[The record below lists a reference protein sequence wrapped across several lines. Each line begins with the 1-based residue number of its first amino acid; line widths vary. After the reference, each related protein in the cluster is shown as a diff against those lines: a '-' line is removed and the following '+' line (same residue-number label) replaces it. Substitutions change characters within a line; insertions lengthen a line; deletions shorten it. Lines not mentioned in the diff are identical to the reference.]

1 MRATDPATR
10 RRSVARATVV
20 TGAGGQLGIELARRL
35 DESTTVTLTRS
46 QLDVTNAP
54 LVERTLHEISPR
66 LVIHTA
72 AATNVDGCERERA
85 AAYRTNA
92 VGTWNVARAT
102 ARAGAHMVYVSTNY
116 VFDGGK
122 LGPYLEYDDAAPLSA
137 YGWTKLHGERAARQ
151 VLERLYVVRTSWL
164 YSRWGRNFLSRL
176 LHVDSADGPLRYV
189 GDQVANPTNAG
200 DLAGAI
206 LDLTETEAFGVHHLV
221 NEGATSWYGWAS
233 AVLAGLGRADVALE
247 EIRGDEFSRAAA
259 VPANAELANETAR
272 AVGVTLRPW
281 GEALSAHIREIAA

>member
-1 MRATDPATR
+1 M
-10 RRSVARATVV
+10 ARATVV

-35 DESTTVTLTRS
+35 DEPTTVTLTRS

-247 EIRGDEFSRAAA
+247 EIRADEFARAAA

>member
-1 MRATDPATR
+1 MAQ
-10 RRSVARATVV
+10 ATVV

-35 DESTTVTLTRS
+35 DEPTTVTLTRS

-151 VLERLYVVRTSWL
+151 VLERLYVVRTSWI

-247 EIRGDEFSRAAA
+247 EIRADEFPRAAA

-281 GEALSAHIREIAA
+281 GEALSAHIREVAV

>member
-1 MRATDPATR
+1 MAGPI
-10 RRSVARATVV
+10 VV

-35 DESTTVTLTRS
+35 DRQTAVTLNRS
-46 QLDVTNAP
+46 QLDITNAS
-54 LVERTLHEISPR
+54 LVERMLGEISPR
-66 LVIHTA
+66 LIIHAA
-72 AATNVDGCERERA
+72 AATNVDGCERDRA
-85 AAYRTNA
+85 EAYRINA
-92 VGTWNVARAT
+92 VGTWNVARA
-102 ARAGAHMVYVSTNY
+102 AERAGAQMVYVSTNY
-116 VFDGGK
+116 VFDGRK

-176 LHVDSADGPLRYV
+176 TNVDASDGPLRYV

-200 DLAGAI
+200 DLAAAI
-206 LDLTETEAFGVHHLV
+206 LALAETEAFGVHHLV
-221 NEGATSWYGWAS
+221 NDGATSWYGWA
-233 AVLAGLGRADVALE
+233 AAFLAGMDRRDVKLE
-247 EIRGDEFSRAAA
+247 EISAREFPRAAA

-281 GEALSAHIREIAA
+281 GEALTAHIREMAV

>member
-1 MRATDPATR
+1 MAC
-10 RRSVARATVV
+10 ATVV

-35 DESTTVTLTRS
+35 DTQTAVTLNRS
-46 QLDVTNAP
+46 QLDITNAS
-54 LVERTLHEISPR
+54 LVERMLGEISPR
-66 LVIHTA
+66 LIIHAA
-72 AATNVDGCERERA
+72 AATDVDGCERDRA
-85 AAYRTNA
+85 EAYRINA
-92 VGTWNVARAT
+92 VGTWNVARA
-102 ARAGAHMVYVSTNY
+102 AERAGAQMVYVSTNY
-116 VFDGGK
+116 VFDGKK

-176 LHVDSADGPLRYV
+176 TTVDASDGPLRYV

-200 DLAGAI
+200 DLAAAI
-206 LDLTETEAFGVHHLV
+206 LELAETEAFGVHHLV
-221 NEGATSWYGWAS
+221 NEGATSWYGWA
-233 AVLAGLGRADVALE
+233 AAFLAGLDHRDVQLE
-247 EIRGDEFSRAAA
+247 EISASEFPRAAS

-281 GEALSAHIREIAA
+281 GEALTAHIREVAG

>member
-1 MRATDPATR
+1 M
-10 RRSVARATVV
+10 ARATVV

-35 DESTTVTLTRS
+35 DEPTTVTLTRS

-176 LHVDSADGPLRYV
+176 LHVDPADGPLRYV

>member
-1 MRATDPATR
+1 M
-10 RRSVARATVV
+10 ARATVV

-35 DESTTVTLTRS
+35 DEPTTVTLTRS

-206 LDLTETEAFGVHHLV
+206 LDLTDTEAFGVHHLV

-247 EIRGDEFSRAAA
+247 EIRADEFSRAAA

>member
-1 MRATDPATR
+1 MAK
-10 RRSVARATVV
+10 ATVV

-35 DESTTVTLTRS
+35 DEPTTVTLTRS
-46 QLDVTNAP
+46 QLDVTKAP

-72 AATNVDGCERERA
+72 AATNVDGCERDRA

-233 AVLAGLGRADVALE
+233 AVLAGLGRTDVALE
-247 EIRGDEFSRAAA
+247 EIRADEFPRAAA

-281 GEALSAHIREIAA
+281 GEALSAHIREVAA

>member
-1 MRATDPATR
+1 MAQ
-10 RRSVARATVV
+10 ATVV

-35 DESTTVTLTRS
+35 DEPTTVTLSRA

-92 VGTWNVARAT
+92 VGTWNVARAA

-116 VFDGGK
+116 VFDGQK

-151 VLERLYVVRTSWL
+151 VLEGLYVVRTSWL

-233 AVLAGLGRADVALE
+233 AVLAGLGRTDVALE
-247 EIRGDEFSRAAA
+247 EIRGDEFPRAAA

-281 GEALSAHIREIAA
+281 GEALSAHIREVAA